1 MRLAG
6 LLVALTPLLLSQV
19 PPLERATIGDLQ
31 LDGGATLK
39 DCLIAYRTWGQP
51 NADRSNIVLFP
62 SFFNGNTDDLA
73 QYVKPGSI
81 LDPAKYYIIAADAL
95 GNGYSASPSNYDP
108 ARGQAFPRI
117 TIHDMVNA
125 HHRLLT
131 QVLKI
136 DRVDAIVGISMGGM
150 QAYEW
155 LVRYPGFARRA
166 VTIVATPRMSERD
179 IALWA
184 KAFPLGRREGPP
196 KSDDAD
202 ASRRPATNPNKIWGA
217 IEAVFHQIPKVR
229 QPFNPL
235 RQFEALSR
243 HDISLSFNRS
253 LEQAGQRI
261 QIPVL
266 TIVALKDQALSPQ
279 TPIEFARARNWPVV
293 ELDDPS
299 GHAAFKGSAA
309 RIGQEIDRFLSQR

>member
-1 MRLAG
+1 MRFLA
-6 LLVALTPLLLSQV
+6 LLLALPLMAQV
-19 PPLERATIGDLQ
+19 PALERATIGDLQ
-31 LDGGATLK
+31 LDSGATLK
-39 DCLIAYRTWGQP
+39 DCVVAYRTWGRL

-73 QYVKPGSI
+73 QYVKAGSI

-95 GNGYSASPSNYDP
+95 ANGYSTSPSNYEL
-108 ARGQAFPRI
+108 AKGQAFPRV
-117 TIHDMVNA
+117 TIHDMVKA

-150 QAYEW
+150 QTYEW
-155 LVRYPGFARRA
+155 LVRYPDFARRA

-184 KAFPLGRREGPP
+184 KAFPLGRRDGPP

-202 ASRRPATNPNKIWGA
+202 AARRGPNPNKVWGM

-243 HDISLSFNRS
+243 HDISLAFNRS
-253 LEQAGQRI
+253 LDQAGRNI
-261 QIPVL
+261 KVPVL
-266 TIVALKDQALSPQ
+266 TIVAIKDQALSPQ
-279 TPIEFARARNWPVV
+279 TPVEFARARQWPVI

-299 GHAAFKGSAA
+299 GHAAFKGSAE
-309 RIGQEIDRFLSQR
+309 RIGQEIEKFLAAR